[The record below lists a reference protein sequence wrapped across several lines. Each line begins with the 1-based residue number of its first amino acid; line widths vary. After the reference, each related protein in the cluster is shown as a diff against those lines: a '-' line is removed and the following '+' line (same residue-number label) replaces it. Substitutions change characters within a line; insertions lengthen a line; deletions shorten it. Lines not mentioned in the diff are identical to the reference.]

1 MKGREPIVVLE
12 ARTAADDSAR
22 DVADA
27 CRRLGASCL
36 RFGFDPVPSIGET
49 DLAVAVAEL
58 PMCERRI
65 PQGVNEI
72 FTALG
77 RHVPLL
83 LLCSEGLVRPTT
95 LLQGGRVVM
104 LGPPH
109 RSARTFGT
117 LCMMLNDLR
126 MKRGAGQTLPIP
138 GIDSLRDRMA
148 SREVQ
153 SARFWGGAFASHRI
167 GARSAQQL
175 LPMVRSSTG
184 LSAIVHSEDDSMV
197 ADSRARRAIEAA
209 TTLASDD
216 DLVDELTESLG
227 NKLGFLH
234 LDANASEWLV
244 HWPHFDWPLALS
256 SPSRV
261 PDFWDVQ
268 TTLAGARRRL
278 VRMPAT
284 PGDVLLAMNTSIDDL
299 DVEPAMVAG
308 GPAMLDALRQIARDR
323 QTEFSAVLLE
333 VR

>member
-1 MKGREPIVVLE
+1 MKGRIPIVVLD
-12 ARTAADDSAR
+12 ARTAAEESAR

-27 CRRLGASCL
+27 CRRLGASLL
-36 RFGFDPVPSIGET
+36 RFGSEPMPNTGDTE
-49 DLAVAVAEL
+49 LAVAVAEL

-65 PQGVNEI
+65 PEGVNEM

-77 RHVPLL
+77 RQVPLL
-83 LLCSEGLVRPTT
+83 LLCNEGLVRPTT
-95 LLQGGRVVM
+95 VLQGGRVLM
-104 LGPPH
+104 IGPPN
-109 RSARTFGT
+109 RAARTYGA
-117 LCMMLNDLR
+117 LSMMLNDLR
-126 MKRGAGQTLPIP
+126 MKRGAGQTMPIP

-175 LPMVRSSTG
+175 LPMVRSASG
-184 LSAIVHSEDDSMV
+184 ISAILHSEEDSMV

-209 TTLASDD
+209 STLSSDD
-216 DLVDELTESLG
+216 DLADELTEALG

-234 LDANASEWLV
+234 LDANASEWLL

-268 TTLAGARRRL
+268 TTLAAARRRL
-278 VRMPAT
+278 VRLPAT
-284 PGDVLLAMNTSIDDL
+284 PGDVLLAMNTSIDELDL
-299 DVEPAMVAG
+299 EPAMAAG
-308 GPAMLDALRQIARDR
+308 GPAMLDSLRQLARDR
-323 QTEFSAVLLE
+323 QTEFSAVLVE